1 MAIKLITFKTNHT
14 LMGDLTE
21 SVKDSFV
28 TIKQPVQVV
37 SVPPRAANDPGS
49 IAFSP
54 YLEYSQE
61 FRTGIKIN
69 HSDILSINTPVIEL
83 ENQYNTIFGSGIQI
97 VGAGTKF

>member
-1 MAIKLITFKTNHT
+1 MAIKLLTFKTNQT

-21 SVKDSFV
+21 STKDSFV
-28 TIKQPVQVV
+28 SIKQPVQVV
-37 SVPPRAANDPGS
+37 SIPPRSANDPGS

-69 HSDILSINTPVIEL
+69 YLDILTINNPVVEL

-97 VGAGTKF
+97 AGAGTKF

>member
-1 MAIKLITFKTNHT
+1 MAIKLLTFKTNQT

-21 SVKDSFV
+21 SSDTFV
-28 TIKQPVQVV
+28 MIKHPVQVV

-61 FRTGIKIN
+61 FRTGLKIN
-69 HSDILSINTPVIEL
+69 HSDILTINTPVLEL

-97 VGAGTKF
+97 VSAGTKL